1 VELVFVVAILVCDA
15 WNRVVPS
22 VNTVREPRRWRTE
35 PTEQRRAD
43 SGCLS
48 DLATRKAAKGVVR
61 VRMRGQWTGRIAT
74 LPWCSTH
81 CASRLFL
88 GMLPQPSLERACV
101 EVLCLL
107 WFLIL
112 CMRGVQTTWSWV
124 PRAVSTSGCL
134 RCPSP
139 TLATR
144 TSSRP
149 RPPRSK
155 LPFDFLIMNWDTQRS
170 VSRLWRKKET
180 DRRQPRTS
188 QYRESCDS
196 LPPLKGWICEGLHH
210 PTAVRLH
217 VPRRLYSRGT
227 S

>member
-81 CASRLFL
+81 CASRL
-88 GMLPQPSLERACV
+88 LPWNVAAAVAGEGVC
-101 EVLCLL
+101 
-107 WFLIL
+107 
-112 CMRGVQTTWSWV
+112 RG
-124 PRAVSTSGCL
+124 AVSFVVSDL
-134 RCPSP
+134 MYARCADNVELG
-139 TLATR
+139 TACGKYFR
-144 TSSRP
+144 VSSL
-149 RPPRSK
+149 S
-155 LPFDFLIMNWDTQRS
+155 I
-170 VSRLWRKKET
+170 T
-180 DRRQPRTS
+180 DPG
-188 QYRESCDS
+188 DS
-196 LPPLKGWICEGLHH
+196 DIIKAQAPAE
-210 PTAVRLH
+210 
-217 VPRRLYSRGT
+217 
-227 S
+227 